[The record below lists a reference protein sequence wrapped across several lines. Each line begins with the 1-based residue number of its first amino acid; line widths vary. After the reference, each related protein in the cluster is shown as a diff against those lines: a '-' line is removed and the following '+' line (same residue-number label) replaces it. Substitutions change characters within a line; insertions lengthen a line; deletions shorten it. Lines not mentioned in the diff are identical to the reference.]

1 MEVKIY
7 NIKGQDTGRTI
18 EVQDSVF
25 NIEPH
30 EHAVYLDVKQYLAN
44 KRQGTH
50 KSKQRNEIAGST
62 RKLRKQ
68 KGGGGA
74 RIGNIKSPLLKGG
87 GRVFGPMPRDYEQ
100 KVNKKVKQLARRS
113 ALSAKLKKNEI
124 IVIENFTIET
134 PKTKEMIQIKDNL
147 KILDKKSLFVFNN
160 QNNNVYLSSR
170 NLQDTDVITVSE
182 LNTYKIL
189 NNKCLLLSVESVE
202 YLNSILS

>member
-1 MEVKIY
+1 MEVKIF

-18 EVQDSVF
+18 EVQESVF

-87 GRVFGPMPRDYEQ
+87 GRVFGPVPRDYEQ

-124 IVIENFTIET
+124 IVIENFAIET
-134 PKTKEMIQIKDNL
+134 PKTKEMIEIKNNL

-170 NLQDTDVITVSE
+170 NLQDTEVITVSE

-189 NNKCLLLSVESVE
+189 NNKCLILSVESVE